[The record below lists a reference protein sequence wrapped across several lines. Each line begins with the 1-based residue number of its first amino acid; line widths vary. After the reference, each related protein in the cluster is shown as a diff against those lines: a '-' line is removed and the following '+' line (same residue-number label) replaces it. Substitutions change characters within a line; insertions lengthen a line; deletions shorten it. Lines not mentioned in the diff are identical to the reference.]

1 MAKSGR
7 VFLRGMTSETYGL
20 KELRAA
26 QLAAP
31 RVRDDS
37 VVVTT
42 PRSPTPETPT
52 SPGPGGGSAPATTRS

>member
-20 KELRAA
+20 KEFRAA

-31 RVRDDS
+31 RVRDNS
-37 VVVTT
+37 VVVDDARSAT
-42 PRSPTPETPT
+42 PGTRISPR
-52 SPGPGGGSAPATTRS
+52 PGGGSAPATTRS